1 MRGSRFR
8 LFVGAASAVLFGLA
22 ASVGTSQAAPI
33 TYEFSGTIDN
43 VTAGLSP
50 PFSVTDTFTGS
61 YTIESTTTARAGS
74 NSDFAFYDA
83 VLSFNVSVVDA
94 GATQVYSASLDSAT
108 GRREVQIDDAPNAP
122 NDRYGISTFAS
133 DGLVGADVNGLALF
147 GASFR
152 LDDSTNA
159 VFNDALVLPT
169 DIAFSDFDS
178 SGFFLFFGP
187 DLVTVSG
194 TLNALRRV
202 PVPEPETL
210 PLLMVGL
217 FGLMGA
223 GLYRQRRRS
232 A

>member
-8 LFVGAASAVLFGLA
+8 LFVGAASAVMFWFA
-22 ASVGTSQAAPI
+22 ATVGTSQAAPI
-33 TYEFSGTIDN
+33 TYAFSGTIDN
-43 VTAGLSP
+43 VAAGLSP

-61 YTIESTTTARAGS
+61 YTIESTTAARVGS
-74 NSDFAFYDA
+74 DSDFAFYDA
-83 VLSFNVSVVDA
+83 VLSFNVSVLDA
-94 GATQVYSASLDSAT
+94 GASLVYSASLDSAT
-108 GRREVQIDDAPNAP
+108 GRREVQVDDAPNAP

-133 DGLVGADVNGLALF
+133 DGLVGADVNGLALS

-152 LDDSTNA
+152 LDDSTNS

-187 DLVTVSG
+187 SLTTVSG
-194 TLNALRRV
+194 TLNSLRRI
-202 PVPEPETL
+202 PVSEPETL

-223 GLYRQRRRS
+223 GLYRQRRR
-232 A
+232 AA